1 MDLQHDERRDAVGRI
16 FQHTMDMH
24 SRGNEIEVLTVDNH
38 TDGAYL
44 LLWAQEHAPD
54 RVPEMQRLLA
64 RNGGNS
70 AGKGIGNID
79 ERGNIHPDQFWR
91 AQTLGNVRDRP
102 FSEVWQDN
110 ELPLLSQLR
119 SRHEVLPQMCQE
131 CNFLSVCNGN
141 LRARAEA
148 ATGDPWGEDPACYL
162 TDDERANIEEMVT
175 A

>member
-1 MDLQHDERRDAVGRI
+1 MDLQHDERRDAVGRM

-110 ELPLLSQLR
+110 EIPLLSQLR
-119 SRHEVLPQMCQE
+119 SRHEVLPQMCQD
-131 CNFLSVCNGN
+131 CRFLSVCNGN

>member
-1 MDLQHDERRDAVGRI
+1 
-16 FQHTMDMH
+16 MDMH
-24 SRGNEIEVLTVDNH
+24 SRGTEVEVLTVDNH

-44 LLWAQEHAPD
+44 VLWAQQNAPH
-54 RVPEMQRLLA
+54 RVPEMRRLLT

-79 ERGNIHPDQFWR
+79 ERGNVHPDQFWR

-102 FSEVWQDN
+102 FSEIWHDD
-110 ELPLLSQLR
+110 EIPLLKNLR
-119 SRHEVLPQMCQE
+119 FRHKFLPKMCIE
-131 CNFLSVCNGN
+131 CTFLSVCNGN

-162 TDDERANIEEMVT
+162 TDAERAGIEDMVT